1 MRLNLKCNV
10 SSHYLNLNQVFLLY
24 LIKQVKMWY
33 HTRQV
38 KMAQLQLK
46 SMNLQLIS
54 NPTLTPNS
62 ASLALL
68 NMKFTTKLKSLFLLK
83 KQLKNLNKTKTLK
96 SLTKDKYITKKN
108 YPQILKEI
116 IFKLYM
122 KCLWIKRRLWTKKL
136 QPLTNAKKKAIHLQ
150 QSTKNQFKAL
160 THIKTCKKQHILLL
174 CLRMIFCYRC
184 FRNHKCQ
191 LLICMKLIE
200 ILSMNQTAL

>member
-33 HTRQV
+33 HTRQA

-96 SLTKDKYITKKN
+96 SLTKDNYITKKN
-108 YPQILKEI
+108 CPQILKEI

-136 QPLTNAKKKAIHLQ
+136 QPLTNVKKKAIHLQ

-160 THIKTCKKQHILLL
+160 THIKTCKKQLILLL